1 MFWSW
6 NYGIMLFWGGGGG
19 GGWNNRMTFFFTLP
33 VSFTGSYTGD
43 EPNFP
48 WKNNYILQ
56 KMVFGLENVVNFKEF
71 L

>member
-1 MFWSW
+1 
-6 NYGIMLFWGGGGG
+6 
-19 GGWNNRMTFFFTLP
+19 MTFFFTLP

-48 WKNNYILQ
+48 RQNNYILQ